1 MKICTLSSGS
11 SGNSA
16 FLEHKNTKILI
27 DCGLSGKHIENC
39 LKSIGEEP
47 ENINYILVTHEHI
60 DHIRGLGVLS
70 RKYNIPIFASHKTW
84 KWMLM
89 NNRIGNIS
97 TQNIRE
103 FQTGEEIFLKDIS
116 VKSFPTPHDAVDP
129 HGFRF
134 ECDGHIAVLATDIG
148 HISTEIENNI
158 ANCECAILEANHD
171 EQMLTN
177 GAYPEYLKERILS
190 DYGHLSNRISAAFAS
205 KMVSNG
211 TKHLILSHLSS
222 ENNTPTCVTTEMQ
235 KSFNQISAKSGS
247 DFTFQIA
254 PRYEPSEVIT
264 A

>member
-1 MKICTLSSGS
+1 
-11 SGNSA
+11 
-16 FLEHKNTKILI
+16 
-27 DCGLSGKHIENC
+27 
-39 LKSIGEEP
+39 
-47 ENINYILVTHEHI
+47 
-60 DHIRGLGVLS
+60 
-70 RKYNIPIFASHKTW
+70 
-84 KWMLM
+84 M